1 MVAPRTPRS
10 RLAARTRIEP
20 FEERQ
25 PMLEYLMV
33 VRIRGQ
39 EPPDHKIDSSCL
51 VARKLAVP
59 QISLVDDFREAGEA
73 AIPKPGPLEGGL
85 GGAGLPPVAE
95 FGPGRGEG
103 DCPPRKNF
111 LIGQTEGCL
120 PGELLVDEA

>member
-33 VRIRGQ
+33 VCIRGQ

-59 QISLVDDFREAGEA
+59 QISLVDDFGEAGEA
-73 AIPKPGPLEGGL
+73 ASPKPRPPQERLE
-85 GGAGLPPVAE
+85 GAGLPPLAA
-95 FGPGRGEG
+95 FGPRRAEG
-103 DCPPRKNF
+103 KH
-111 LIGQTEGCL
+111 
-120 PGELLVDEA
+120 